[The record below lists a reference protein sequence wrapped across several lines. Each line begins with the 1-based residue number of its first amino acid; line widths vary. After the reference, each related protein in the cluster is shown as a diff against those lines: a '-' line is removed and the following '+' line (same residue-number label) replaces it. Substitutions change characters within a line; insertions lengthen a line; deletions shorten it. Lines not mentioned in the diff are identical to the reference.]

1 MAIQLIQIAIKSL
14 PSMSHEVG
22 PCRRIME
29 RSTKSG
35 IFFRIFSFLVRYGYD
50 CRRARSAVLVLL
62 ASLSFL
68 YPRATG
74 TSLLRLDHMRSA
86 RTDSISCHRV
96 LMCWSEITYRIR
108 VGIENIFSQEE
119 DALKPISRE
128 QRGSWAKVT

>member
-1 MAIQLIQIAIKSL
+1 
-14 PSMSHEVG
+14 
-22 PCRRIME
+22 ME

-35 IFFRIFSFLVRYGYD
+35 IFFRIFSFLVRA
-50 CRRARSAVLVLL
+50 CLL